1 MNAASEDSEKLAE
14 FLEFETGERLGK
26 GVRNHVVSRAIDE
39 RDVTLRDSLT
49 NKMEVDINMF
59 CATVKGGI
67 L

>member
-14 FLEFETGERLGK
+14 FLEFETGERFGK

-39 RDVTLRDSLT
+39 RDVTLRDNLT